1 MDFKKYMHLERFGTT
16 EVENIQFGECFIF
29 PKIDGTNACVWLDG
43 NGNVKAGSRNR
54 DLTLDKDN
62 AGFYAWVS
70 QQDNVIEYLN
80 KNPQH
85 RLYGEWLVP
94 HSLKTYRQDAWRR
107 FYVFDVAID
116 KVEETEGAHSLK
128 YLNYNNY
135 VDDLKEFGLD
145 FIPPLCI
152 IKNADYESLI
162 SKLASN
168 VFLIEDGKGAGEGI
182 VIKNYDFRNKYGRTT
197 FAKIVTSEFKEKHAK
212 EMGGSVIKTSDLV
225 EELISQKFITKA
237 LVEKTKSKIENENN
251 GFGSK
256 NIPQLLNTVYYELVK
271 EEIWEILKEFKYP
284 AINFKT
290 LKHFSTARTKELIP
304 ELF

>member
-116 KVEETEGAHSLK
+116 KVEETEGAYSLE

-290 LKHFSTARTKELIP
+290 LKHFSTVRTKELIP